1 MRAFLGN
8 SGWLLFDK
16 ILRMLLGVLVGAW
29 VARYLGPGQ
38 YGEISYAVAFIAIF
52 LAVAGLGADGIT
64 VRDLARNPQAAP
76 EILGTATYARVLA
89 GLLSLIAAVVVVAL
103 TCRGDFLQVWL
114 TAIIGS
120 TLLFQAGDTIDL
132 WFQSKSQSRR
142 TVISKLLAYSLSNGV
157 KVVLILL
164 RAPVI
169 AFALVLM
176 LDAMTAALALLVA
189 YRGFP
194 ADRPWRYSRSRV
206 RQLLRDCRPFI
217 VGSFLM
223 VLYLRVD
230 QILVRQTMG
239 ERSLGIYAAA
249 IWVLQ
254 IWTVVPATLSTS
266 LGPYL
271 ARRKAASEALY
282 RHMLIVVSRAYF
294 LMGLVSM
301 LLTYI
306 LAPLI
311 VHFIFGNAYEA
322 AIPVMRLYAVTLP
335 FAFLGLAHNLWLFN
349 EGKYL
354 VRVYGAVVAG
364 LCTAAIILLFAPR
377 IGLFSACIAAIFSQA
392 VVSLLINAP
401 FDNQAFRMQLKAI
414 TFQ

>member
-1 MRAFLGN
+1 MGN

-16 ILRMLLGVLVGAW
+16 VLRMLLGVLVGAW
-29 VARYLGPGQ
+29 VARYLGPSR
-38 YGEISYAVAFIAIF
+38 YGELSYAVAFIAIF

-64 VRDLARNPQAAP
+64 VRDLARNPEAAP
-76 EILGTATYARVLA
+76 EILGTAACSRAMA
-89 GLLSLIAAVVVVAL
+89 GLLSLVAAVLIAAL

-142 TVISKLLAYSLSNGV
+142 TVISKMIAYCISNGV
-157 KVVLILL
+157 KVVLIILK
-164 RAPVI
+164 APVI

-176 LDAMTAALALLVA
+176 FDALTAAIALVVA
-189 YRGFP
+189 YRAFP
-194 ADRPWRYSRSRV
+194 TARPWRYSRPRMW
-206 RQLLRDCRPFI
+206 QLLRDCRPFI
-217 VGSFLM
+217 VGGFLM
-223 VLYLRVD
+223 VLYLRLD
-230 QILVRQTMG
+230 QIMVKQTLG
-239 ERSLGIYAAA
+239 EHSLGIYAAA
-249 IWVLQ
+249 IWLLQ
-254 IWTVVPATLSTS
+254 LWLVVPTTLSTS
-266 LGPYL
+266 LGPYV
-271 ARRKAASEALY
+271 ARRKAAGETPY
-282 RHMLIVVSRAYF
+282 RQMLVVVFRAYF
-294 LMGLVSM
+294 LMGVAST

-311 VHFIFGNAYEA
+311 VQFIYGNAYETA
-322 AIPVMRLYAVTLP
+322 VPVMRVYALTLP

-364 LCTAAIILLFAPR
+364 LCTVAIISLLAPK
-377 IGLFSACIAAIFSQA
+377 IGLISASIAAIVSQA